1 MMLGGFQLLRR
12 IDTDFVKLSP
22 IVAYSGASPPLQSAI
37 PSTTVITKGSP
48 EACGSWVPLSAAQ
61 DYVKEHLHPDNKVL
75 DIFLSEELVEMFPPA
90 LQDFRRSNAPARAF
104 NQFGKH
110 FNSTLEMAGLEV
122 DDVKTT
128 WDVLPQSL
136 PPQEPSTCDVA
147 DAVVREEKDVP
158 LTQTE
163 QELFHELCVIPDWVE
178 DADMTVDPPLPCG
191 DASEQARAS
200 EPPIL
205 PEPATT
211 VEPTPVPT
219 ASKAAAAP
227 AAPLRRSRRVADALA
242 VAHARTPVTRSRK
255 VSSRNALS

>member
-110 FNSTLEMAGLEV
+110 FSSTLEMAGLEV
-122 DDVKTT
+122 DDVKTI
-128 WDVLPQSL
+128 WDVPQPLPV
-136 PPQEPSTCDVA
+136 QEPSPCDA
-147 DAVVREEKDVP
+147 AAEAREAKDVP

-191 DASEQARAS
+191 DASEEAKAT
-200 EPPIL
+200 EPLIL
-205 PEPATT
+205 PEPAMTI
-211 VEPTPVPT
+211 EPTPVAFVP
-219 ASKAAAAP
+219 KAAAP
-227 AAPLRRSRRVADALA
+227 TAPLRRSRRVADALA
-242 VAHARTPVTRSRK
+242 VATARTPVTRSRK
-255 VSSRNALS
+255 SNSRNALS